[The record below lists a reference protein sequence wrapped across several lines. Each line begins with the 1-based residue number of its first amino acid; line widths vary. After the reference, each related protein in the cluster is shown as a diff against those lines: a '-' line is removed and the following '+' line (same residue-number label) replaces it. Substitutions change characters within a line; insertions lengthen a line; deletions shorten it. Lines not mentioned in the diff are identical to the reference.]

1 MKVKKH
7 KTLEMSI
14 AYINKMLGIRSPST
28 MCHGY
33 EFYYD
38 YLKAKKGEKK

>member
-1 MKVKKH
+1 MIIAFIKK
-7 KTLEMSI
+7 L
-14 AYINKMLGIRSPST
+14 LGIRSPSA
-28 MCHGY
+28 MCYGY